1 MRRKD
6 REITDIAEII
16 DVMNKCNVCRL
27 GLNDNG
33 YPYIL
38 PLNFGLEVNGDNI
51 TLYFHSALEGHKV
64 ELIQAD
70 NRASFE
76 MDCDHE
82 LEYFEEKGYCTF
94 VYESVMGKGHI
105 RILDE
110 SEKLSALSKLMAHY
124 HDGKEMP
131 FDPAAVP
138 RTLVYALD
146 VEQITGKRKLRK
158 GN

>member
-6 REITDIAEII
+6 REITDISEII
-16 DVMNKCNVCRL
+16 DVMKKCDVCRL

-33 YPYIL
+33 FPYIL
-38 PLNFGLEVNGDNI
+38 PLNFGMEVNGEKI

-76 MDCDHE
+76 MDCGHE
-82 LEYFEEKGYCTF
+82 LEYIEEKGYCTF
-94 VYESVMGKGHI
+94 VYESVMGRGHI
-105 RILDE
+105 SILDE
-110 SEKLSALSKLMAHY
+110 SEKLAALGKLMAHY
-124 HDGKEMP
+124 HHGKEMS